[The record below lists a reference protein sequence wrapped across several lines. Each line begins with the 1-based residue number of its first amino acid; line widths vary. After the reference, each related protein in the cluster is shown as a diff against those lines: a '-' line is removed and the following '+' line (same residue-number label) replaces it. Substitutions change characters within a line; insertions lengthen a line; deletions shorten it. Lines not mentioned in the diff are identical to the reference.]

1 MIETKFVPFSEYE
14 NLQKQVEEYEE
25 ALGYFLDEYLNTY
38 DDRELMRAAIKAGLS
53 KEFIMR
59 EVLAEE
65 ELYAEIYAELV
76 AAGEISENEEADED

>member
-14 NLQKQVEEYEE
+14 KLQKQMEEYEE
-25 ALGYFLDEYLNTY
+25 ALGYFLDIFMNEYS
-38 DDRELMRAAIKAGLS
+38 DRELMRAAIKGGLS

-65 ELYAEIYAELV
+65 ELYAEVYAELI
-76 AAGEISENEEADED
+76 AEGEILADDEADED